1 VNSNNLIENTLKSV
15 CKDCWINIT
24 DNFNPFNK
32 PDHSSWHSLFTIS
45 DINQEGFQTDSII
58 NELTSVIKKELINSL
73 NRINKNIV
81 CIGYYKEN
89 NIYYINGLGYN
100 KVMGE
105 IK

>member
-1 VNSNNLIENTLKSV
+1 VNSNNLIENILKKV
-15 CKDCWINIT
+15 CEDCWINIIS
-24 DNFNPFNK
+24 DFNVFNT

-58 NELTSVIKKELINSL
+58 NEITSVIKKELINSL